1 MKKLVLVFG
10 SVLAGILAVFFVTIF
25 VLSNDD
31 TPIYSNDAQVLEK
44 LINKLE
50 LMDVQVQSIPNNFAV
65 IGNKYG
71 LYYKTKNGHVNE
83 VWLHNLSIKE
93 IPEELTGL
101 NHLKS
106 LTVDGTGICR
116 INEIPEKIYQLEEL
130 NLRNNNINKIEN
142 LENLTNLKR
151 LDLSYNNI
159 TKIEGIG
166 NLRNLEYLSLEGNNI
181 NVLENLEIFIN
192 KFELFGTK
200 LLIGQMKQSIKNM
213 KEIDLKKNPFPCIIS
228 NIAEIHKLEGRKI
241 KVYSDCN

>member
-1 MKKLVLVFG
+1 MKKLVLIFG

-31 TPIYSNDAQVLEK
+31 TPIYSYDAQILEK

-50 LMDVQVQSIPNNFAV
+50 LMDVQVQSIPANFAV

-71 LYYKTKNGHVNE
+71 LYYKTKSGHINE
-83 VWLHNLSIKE
+83 VWLYNLPIKE
-93 IPEELTGL
+93 IPEELTGF

-106 LTVDGTGICR
+106 LTIDGTGICG
-116 INEIPEKIYQLEEL
+116 INEVPEKIYELEEL
-130 NLRNNNINKIEN
+130 NLRNNHIYKIDN
-142 LENLTNLKR
+142 LENLINLKR

-159 TKIEGIG
+159 STVEGLG
-166 NLRNLEYLSLEGNNI
+166 NLTNLEYLSLEGNSI

-200 LLIGQMKQSIKNM
+200 LLIGQVQQSIKNM
-213 KEIDLKKNPFPCIIS
+213 KEINLKKNPFPCIIS
-228 NIAEIHKLEGRKI
+228 NIAEIHKLEGRKV
-241 KVYSDCN
+241 KVLSDCN